1 MTGQPVRRIL
11 TPLLAL
17 TASGLLLAACAQEPA
32 ASSSTSAAAT
42 AAASSAASAGASAAA
57 SAAGSASAAPASS
70 AAAALD
76 ECSKENL
83 TLINPGTLTIGTD
96 TPAYP
101 PYFVTD
107 DPDKQDA
114 GDPASGQGF
123 ESAVAYAVADKL
135 GFAANEVTW
144 TVVPFNS
151 SYAPGDKAFDF
162 DVNQISITPKRAK
175 VVDFSDG
182 YYTVNQAVVALKDSP
197 IANATTVA
205 ELQGAKLG
213 AQIGTT
219 SLDFINDVV
228 QPAEKPFVYNDTN
241 DAKSALQNGQIDGIV
256 VDLPTAYYIT
266 AVELPKGKIVGQFPA
281 QEGGEQFGL
290 LFQKGNPLV
299 TCVNKALADLKASGE
314 LQAIQDQWL
323 AGDTAPYFTE

>member
-1 MTGQPVRRIL
+1 M
-11 TPLLAL
+11 
-17 TASGLLLAACAQEPA
+17 LAACAQEPA
-32 ASSSTSAAAT
+32 ATSSSAAAAT
-42 AAASSAASAGASAAA
+42 SAAASSAASPAASSAAPSTSAAA
-57 SAAGSASAAPASS
+57 SAE
-70 AAAALD
+70 AALD

-83 TLINPGTLTIGTD
+83 TLVNPGTLTIGTD

-107 DPDKQDA
+107 DEAKQDE

-123 ESAVAYAVADKL
+123 ESAVAYAVADQL
-135 GFAANEVTW
+135 GFATNEVNW

-162 DVNQISITPKRAK
+162 DINQISITPKRAK

-228 QPAEKPFVYNDTN
+228 KPAEQPFVYNDTN

-266 AVELPKGKIVGQFPA
+266 AVELPKGKIVGQFTA

-299 TCVNKALADLKASGE
+299 ACVNKALAELTASGE
-314 LQAIQDQWL
+314 LQAIQDEWL